1 MIIKIPEIEEKEKGG
16 NSGSLK
22 IKCI

>member
-1 MIIKIPEIEEKEKGG
+1 MIIKIPEIEEKEKGW
-16 NSGSLK
+16 NSGGLK